1 MLFLLVE
8 LYGLFQICHYAVNP
22 RADKTGFFR
31 VIKNFLMFT
40 FFSAD
45 NRRKQLDFCSVL
57 PAHNRINN
65 LVYGL
70 FLNFASAVRTVRMTG
85 SCKKQT
91 VVIVNFSNRSHRR
104 TRIFVR

>member
-8 LYGLFQICHYAVNP
+8 FYGLFQICHYAVN
-22 RADKTGFFR
+22 AGTDKTCFFC
-31 VIKNFLMFT
+31 VINNFLMLT

-57 PAHNRINN
+57 PAHNRIYN
-65 LVYGL
+65 LVYSL
-70 FLNFASAVRTVRMTG
+70 LLNFASAVRTVRMT
-85 SCKKQT
+85 CARKKQT
-91 VVIVNFSNRSHRR
+91 VVIVNFSNRSNCR

>member
-22 RADKTGFFR
+22 CTDKTGFFR
-31 VIKNFLMFT
+31 VINNFLMLT
-40 FFSAD
+40 FFSAY

-57 PAHNRINN
+57 PAHNRIYN

>member
-104 TRIFVR
+104 TRIFIR

>member
-8 LYGLFQICHYAVNP
+8 LYGLFQICHYAVNTRP
-22 RADKTGFFR
+22 DKTGFFR

-40 FFSAD
+40 FFSAY

-70 FLNFASAVRTVRMTG
+70 FLNFASTVRTVRMTG

>member
-31 VIKNFLMFT
+31 VIKNFLMFA
-40 FFSAD
+40 FFSAY

-57 PAHNRINN
+57 PAHNRIYN
-65 LVYGL
+65 LVYSL
-70 FLNFASAVRTVRMTG
+70 LLNFASAVRTVRMT
-85 SCKKQT
+85 CARKKQT
-91 VVIVNFSNRSHRR
+91 VVIVNFSNRSNCR